1 MLEHH
6 MKLKADYEAKIAA
19 EKDSGASGKDSTTG
33 ESDSAPASTE
43 EQSTSGAAT
52 RKDAP
57 QYAMGEDGR
66 PRQHI
71 LTDTGML
78 LPAGYIHSIT
88 IICIH

>member
-1 MLEHH
+1 M
-6 MKLKADYEAKIAA
+6 EAT
-19 EKDSGASGKDSTTG
+19 EQGSSEEGATAKENVDDTK
-33 ESDSAPASTE
+33 
-43 EQSTSGAAT
+43 GATPNDPPT

-78 LPAGYIHSIT
+78 LPAG
-88 IICIH
+88 

>member
-1 MLEHH
+1 M
-6 MKLKADYEAKIAA
+6 EAT
-19 EKDSGASGKDSTTG
+19 EEG
-33 ESDSAPASTE
+33 STE
-43 EQSTSGAAT
+43 KEATAKEKVDDAEGDTPKDAAT

-78 LPAGYIHSIT
+78 LPAG
-88 IICIH
+88 

>member
-6 MKLKADYEAKIAA
+6 LKLKAESEAKMEATEQGSIEEGATA
-19 EKDSGASGKDSTTG
+19 EEKVDDTKDATPKD
-33 ESDSAPASTE
+33 
-43 EQSTSGAAT
+43 AAT

-78 LPAGYIHSIT
+78 LPAG
-88 IICIH
+88 